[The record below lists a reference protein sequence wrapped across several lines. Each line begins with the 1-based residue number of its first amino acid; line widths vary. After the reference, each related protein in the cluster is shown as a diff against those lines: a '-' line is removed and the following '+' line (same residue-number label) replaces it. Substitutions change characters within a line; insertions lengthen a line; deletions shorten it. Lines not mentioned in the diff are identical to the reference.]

1 MRERGDFCL
10 PPKVLA
16 QTLKVLIPVKL
27 VLFTWGLF
35 APATFLGVVLTL
47 AAITLLAPAYFV
59 KIFLKYGGEEGTLW
73 TRVAGCASSAMIA
86 LGSLALAWGSGNG
99 LRLLISGKLPLSWE
113 AGSQP
118 FTSTEI
124 IITTIIFGLYT
135 SVLVLGSFI
144 DTLESALKD
153 ERGKKQQVDELV

>member
-1 MRERGDFCL
+1 MRECGDFCL

-16 QTLKVLIPVKL
+16 RVLKILIPVKL

-35 APATFLGVVLTL
+35 APATLLSVVLIL

-73 TRVAGCASSAMIA
+73 TRVAGCVSSATIA

-99 LRLLISGKLPLSWE
+99 LRLLISGRLPLSWE
-113 AGSQP
+113 AGSQH
-118 FTSTEI
+118 FTLPEI
-124 IITTIIFGLYT
+124 IATIIIFGLYT
-135 SVLVLGSFI
+135 SVFVLGSFI

-153 ERGKKQQVDELV
+153 ERGKNQQVGESV